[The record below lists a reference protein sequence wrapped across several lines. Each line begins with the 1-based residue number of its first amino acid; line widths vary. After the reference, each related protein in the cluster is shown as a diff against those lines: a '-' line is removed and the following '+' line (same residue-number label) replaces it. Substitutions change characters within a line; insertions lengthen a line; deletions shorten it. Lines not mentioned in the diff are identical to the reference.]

1 LGFLASRAL
10 LPPSVVPGE
19 REILNLAVDPSAR
32 RLGVWPLQSCR
43 SEPSSWRAR
52 NPNMKKNDFKELRGL
67 TVAELQQKARDT
79 KAELFNLRF
88 ALRTGH
94 LTDFSKV
101 REMRRAY
108 AQIQTVIS
116 EKRMAQEQHGAA

>member
-1 LGFLASRAL
+1 M
-10 LPPSVVPGE
+10 
-19 REILNLAVDPSAR
+19 
-32 RLGVWPLQSCR
+32 Q
-43 SEPSSWRAR
+43 
-52 NPNMKKNDFKELRGL
+52 KKELEGLREL
-67 TVAELQQKARDT
+67 TVKELQQKARDV
-79 KAELFNLRF
+79 KSELFNLRF